1 MTRFNLALRL
11 LWRDSRSG
19 ELTILILALIIA
31 VTSSTAISLF
41 ADRLQRTMTTQA
53 AEFLAADLVIE
64 SPTAIPGEWLS
75 KATQLNLAQAQ
86 TLEFSSVLIEHDE
99 LLLAGIKAVSS
110 AYPLRGFLKTAAP
123 DYIAKDGPY
132 AADRSGTGA
141 ASTETVQHT
150 GPKPGTAWVE
160 NRILSALKVNLGY
173 PLTVGEK
180 KLVISNII
188 TYEPD
193 KRGDFYSFSPRVM
206 INAEDLPS
214 TGILQPGSR
223 VHYFFQFSGDSKAL
237 TDFNRWIKPRLN
249 PSQRIM
255 DIHEDRPE
263 LGSAL
268 ERAER
273 YLGLSSIVVI
283 LISGVAIAM
292 ATRRYTERHFNATA
306 MLRCLGCKQNEI
318 LWLYG
323 SQFIVLG
330 LLASAIGCLLGWIAQ
345 QALFYLLRSLL
356 PQQVANP
363 GVLAVFFGFIVGM
376 AVLLGFALPP
386 LLRLKEVSP
395 LRVLR
400 RELEPLPNS
409 AWLIYGLAIGII
421 AVLIWRYTDDLKM
434 TATIVGVGLITLL
447 LLGLLLYSLLRFSRR
462 LLPHLGLVWR
472 FGLQGLLKNS
482 RGSVGQM
489 LAFCITLV
497 AMVLSF
503 TVRTDL
509 IDDWHKQLPK
519 NAPNHFALNI
529 FPDQQQNFQQDLQQQ
544 QINGS
549 QFYPVVR
556 GRLVAID
563 NTPVQ
568 QIVSKDSQGERATH
582 RELSLTWAKELPADN
597 KITAGSWWNDAQTG
611 LVSVEQK
618 LADSLKIKLG
628 DVLTFTVGSQQF
640 TATVA
645 SIRGLQ
651 WDTMRPNFYMIFSPG
666 TLDAFPS
673 TFITSFYIPE
683 NQKDFLN
690 ALLKKYPST
699 TLLEVDLILR
709 QFQTILSQL
718 TEAINYLLYFALM
731 AGFTVLFAAVY
742 STLDSRI
749 HEGALMRTLGA
760 NRFFLR
766 KIHIIEF
773 SLLGLISGL
782 LAVIIS
788 EAMLYAL
795 YTHVMQME
803 YRANYYLWALV
814 PLIGVLFVGMAGCW
828 GVRGV
833 INKSPLQ
840 VLKEL

>member
-31 VTSSTAISLF
+31 VTSSTAIALF
-41 ADRLQRTMTTQA
+41 ADRLQRTMVNQA
-53 AEFLAADLVIE
+53 GEFLAADLVIS
-64 SPTAIPGEWLS
+64 SPAEIPAEWLS
-75 KATQLNLAQAQ
+75 KATELNLAQAQ
-86 TLEFSSVLIEHDE
+86 TVEFSSVLIEHDE
-99 LLLAGIKAVSS
+99 LLLASVKAVSS
-110 AYPLRGFLKTAAP
+110 AYPLRGVLKTTASAA
-123 DYIAKDGPY
+123 
-132 AADRSGTGA
+132 
-141 ASTETVQHT
+141 ETVEHS

-160 NRILSALKVNLGY
+160 KRVLSALKLNLGDALQVGEK
-173 PLTVGEK
+173 PLTV
-180 KLVISNII
+180 SNII
-188 TYEPD
+188 IYEPD

-206 INAEDLPS
+206 INADDLQA
-214 TGILQPGSR
+214 TGVLQPGSR
-223 VHYFFQFSGDSKAL
+223 VRYFFQFSGETKGL
-237 TDFNRWIKPRLN
+237 TEFQRWLKPQLN

-273 YLGLSSIVVI
+273 YLGLSSIIVI

-306 MLRCLGCKQNEI
+306 ILRCLGCKQNEI

-323 SQFIVLG
+323 SQFVVLG
-330 LLASAIGCLLGWIAQ
+330 LSASAIGCLLGWFAQ
-345 QALFYLLRSLL
+345 ETLFHLLRSLL
-356 PQQVANP
+356 PQQVAAP
-363 GVLAVFFGFIVGM
+363 GLLAVFFGFIIGM
-376 AVLLGFALPP
+376 AILLGFALPP
-386 LLRLKEVSP
+386 LLRLKKVPP

-400 RELEPLPNS
+400 RELEPLPS
-409 AWLIYGLAIGII
+409 SGWLIYGLAIAIVGL
-421 AVLIWRYTDDLKM
+421 LIWRYTDDLKM
-434 TATIVGVGLITLL
+434 TMTIVGVGLSSLSI
-447 LLGLLLYSLLRFSRR
+447 LGLLVYVVLSFSRR
-462 LLPHLGLVWR
+462 LLPHLGLTWR

-482 RGSVGQM
+482 RGSVSQI
-489 LAFCITLV
+489 LAFSITLV

-503 TVRTDL
+503 SVRTDL
-509 IDDWHKQLPK
+509 INDWHKQLPA

-529 FPDQQQNFQQDLQQQ
+529 FPEQQQSFEQDLQQQ

-556 GRLVAID
+556 GRLVDIN

-568 QIVSKDSQGERATH
+568 QVVSKDSQGERATH
-582 RELSLTWAKELPADN
+582 RELSLTWTKELPADN
-597 KITAGSWWNDAQTG
+597 KITAGRWWQGAGAGQ
-611 LVSVEQK
+611 VSVEQK
-618 LADSLKIKLG
+618 LADSLKIRLG
-628 DVLTFTVGSQQF
+628 DVLTFTVGSEQF

-645 SIRGLQ
+645 SIRELQ
-651 WDTMRPNFYMIFSPG
+651 WDTMKPNFYMIFSPG

-673 TFITSFYIPE
+673 TFITSFYLPE
-683 NQKDFLN
+683 SQKDFLN
-690 ALLKKYPST
+690 ALVKKYPST

-709 QFQTILSQL
+709 QLQAILSQL

-731 AGFTVLFAAVY
+731 AGLTVLFAAVY
-742 STLDSRI
+742 ATLDSRV

-760 NRFFLR
+760 NRSFLR
-766 KIHIIEF
+766 KTHIIEF

-795 YTHVMQME
+795 YTYVMHME
-803 YRANYYLWALV
+803 YSVNFYLWIYV
-814 PLIGVLFVGMAGCW
+814 PVAGALFVGLAGCW
-828 GVRGV
+828 GVRNV
-833 INKSPLQ
+833 VNKSPLQ
-840 VLKEL
+840 VLREL